1 MSAPTLAV
9 VVVAAGSGT
18 RLGHAEPKAFVPLA
32 GRSLL
37 EHALER
43 IFTLAEPA
51 HLVVV
56 APLSHRD
63 EAERIAR
70 RVAGHASEHVTIVVG
85 GARARGAKVWPKI

>member
-1 MSAPTLAV
+1 MSDTLGRMSAPTLAV

-43 IFTLAEPA
+43 IFTLAMMCCPPGHV
-51 HLVVV
+51 HLT
-56 APLSHRD
+56 RT
-63 EAERIAR
+63 
-70 RVAGHASEHVTIVVG
+70 ASG
-85 GARARGAKVWPKI
+85 